1 MTRSKL
7 YVILLAKIKIF
18 IKGGFPLELDY
29 SLTTPEERVTY
40 VKNLLGNHPLNDSKT
55 LKILA
60 DYILFTHDR
69 NQTKKERT
77 EKYPILT
84 PNREFTIDKR
94 QVSYEGLVD
103 KLENG
108 EDGLHNLIRIDKGQI
123 LDPKDPITEEDIENI
138 PQLKD
143 CMRVIESLK
152 NQLQNASK
160 YQRKQLNQA
169 LIDTWKQAYL
179 IKGSYN
185 QIGRIKS
192 NSQIKTLAQI
202 QIPEQIYFDEE
213 QIPHSDSPLSF
224 LNPEHVS
231 FLLQYYQILKQECW
245 EDLHSDMRWHL
256 IDLENLAEKT
266 LRENY
271 PLLWWLLI
279 YKVDGLTN
287 EQIQEKLY
295 DQFGEWHSEQYY
307 STTWRK
313 RIPKLISKQY
323 AKNYIIWYYTYKEK
337 GYWKKCSKCGRLKPG
352 HPLFFAKNTSKDNFY
367 SQCKDCKNNNRKK

>member
-1 MTRSKL
+1 M
-7 YVILLAKIKIF
+7 
-18 IKGGFPLELDY
+18 ELDY
-29 SLTTPEERVTY
+29 SLTTPEERVAYT
-40 VKNLLGNHPLNDSKT
+40 KKLLKDTPPPYNNNT

-77 EKYPILT
+77 KTYPILT

-94 QVSYEGLVD
+94 QVSYEGLAE

-108 EDGLHNLIRIDKGQI
+108 EDGLYNLIRIDKGQI
-123 LDPKDPITEEDIENI
+123 LDPKDPITEEDIDTI
-138 PQLKD
+138 PGIKE
-143 CMRVIESLK
+143 CMDVIASLK
-152 NQLQNASK
+152 NQLETASK

-169 LIDTWKQAYL
+169 IIDTWKQAYL
-179 IKGSYN
+179 IKGSFH

-192 NSQIKTLAQI
+192 TSQIKTLASI
-202 QIPEQIYFDEE
+202 PIPEEVYLDEN
-213 QIPHSDSPLSF
+213 QMPHSDKPLSF

-245 EDLHSDMRWHL
+245 EDLHSDMHWHL
-256 IDLENLAEKT
+256 IDLENLASKALEHKH
-266 LRENY
+266 
-271 PLLWWLLI
+271 PLLWWLLV

-313 RIPKLISKQY
+313 RIPKLISEQY
-323 AKNYIIWYYTYKEK
+323 AKDYVIWYYTYVEK
-337 GYWKKCSKCGRLKPG
+337 GYWKKCSKCGRVKLG
-352 HPLFFAKNTSKDNFY
+352 HPLFYAKNSSKDGWY
-367 SQCKDCKNNNRKK
+367 SQCKQCKNEGRKNRK